1 MADKHRH
8 KAVFLSVYIDEAHP
22 ADGWA
27 LQCNDDDGVCFR
39 RPQTLNQRV
48 ALARQAETF
57 GHHLPLYVDHM
68 NDRAC
73 ALFSAWPE
81 RLYIVQSGRIEFK
94 GGPGP
99 FGYILQDIDEWLADH

>member
-1 MADKHRH
+1 MQ
-8 KAVFLSVYIDEAHP
+8 AVFLSVYIDEAHP

-27 LQCNDDDGVCFR
+27 LQCNDDD
-39 RPQTLNQRV
+39 
-48 ALARQAETF
+48 
-57 GHHLPLYVDHM
+57 VDHM